1 MQNLEEPIHLYEISW
16 NVCDDNLINVIAGP
30 QSPDL
35 SVKARTSI
43 LGVVPGTLAKEQPYE
58 TKSIYEI
65 RVDPRETFAQIQVE
79 ALALR
84 QASVL
89 QLSISLK
96 ECQGSVE
103 IYKEPE
109 QPTLI
114 SQETTE
120 PEIPTTAKPIPGG
133 QDYDVQV
140 NDKEFNLS
148 YKAKGSINDVD
159 INQQKKSVTF
169 GIDMEQGDSF
179 MISLPRG
186 FLDANNDE
194 FKVYVGPTKQESN
207 YNIIESGDDYIILE
221 IPVESG
227 DTEFTIVGTK
237 IIPEFD
243 ALTVAILSASFAIF
257 VLVTKMTFKR
267 LRY

>member
-1 MQNLEEPIHLYEISW
+1 VLEVNENRQSFSIKQSIH
-16 NVCDDNLINVIAGP
+16 
-30 QSPDL
+30 
-35 SVKARTSI
+35 
-43 LGVVPGTLAKEQPYE
+43 
-58 TKSIYEI
+58 
-65 RVDPRETFAQIQVE
+65 
-79 ALALR
+79 
-84 QASVL
+84 
-89 QLSISLK
+89 LK

-103 IYKEPE
+103 VYKEPE
-109 QPTLI
+109 QPTSV
-114 SQETTE
+114 SQETE

-148 YKAKGSINDVD
+148 YKANGTINDVD

-169 GIDMEQGDSF
+169 GVDIEQGGSF

-186 FLDANNDE
+186 FLDANNDK
-194 FKVYVGPTKQESN
+194 FKVYVGPTEQESN
-207 YNIIESGDDYIILE
+207 YIIIESGDDYIILE
-221 IPVESG
+221 IPLESG

-237 IIPEFD
+237 VIPEFD

>member
-1 MQNLEEPIHLYEISW
+1 MGL
-16 NVCDDNLINVIAGP
+16 VI
-30 QSPDL
+30 
-35 SVKARTSI
+35 
-43 LGVVPGTLAKEQPYE
+43 GTLAQEQPYE
-58 TKSIYEI
+58 TKSVYDI
-65 RVDPRETFAQIQVE
+65 RVDPRETFAQILLEVYE
-79 ALALR
+79 NR
-84 QASVL
+84 QL
-89 QLSISLK
+89 FSIKHSIHLK
-96 ECQGSVE
+96 ECQGSIE

-109 QPTLI
+109 QPTSV

-148 YKAKGSINDVD
+148 FKANGTINDVD

-169 GIDMEQGDSF
+169 GVDIEQGDSF

-186 FLDANNDE
+186 FLDANNDK
-194 FKVYVGPTKQESN
+194 FKVYVGPTKQETN
-207 YNIIESGDDYIILE
+207 YIIIESGDDYIILE
-221 IPVESG
+221 IPLESD

-237 IIPEFD
+237 VIPEFD
-243 ALTVAILSASFAIF
+243 AVTTVILSVSFVIF
-257 VLVTKMTFKR
+257 VLVTKLGFKK